1 MQLFNGTFFDVFTI
15 IGFGIALFIALRCLF
30 IFICPLFCCNSPKIG
45 EIEENLN
52 PNENSEHD
60 NIIHIYVR
68 NIPIVKIDEE
78 HEIEEKNDDKIPVA
92 TMV

>member
-15 IGFGIALFIALRCLF
+15 VGLGIASFIALRCLF
-30 IFICPLFCCNSPKIG
+30 IFIYPLFCYHSPKIG
-45 EIEENLN
+45 QIEENLN
-52 PNENSEHD
+52 PTENSEDD

-68 NIPIVKIDEE
+68 NIPIVKIDKED
-78 HEIEEKNDDKIPVA
+78 EIKEKNVDKLPVA